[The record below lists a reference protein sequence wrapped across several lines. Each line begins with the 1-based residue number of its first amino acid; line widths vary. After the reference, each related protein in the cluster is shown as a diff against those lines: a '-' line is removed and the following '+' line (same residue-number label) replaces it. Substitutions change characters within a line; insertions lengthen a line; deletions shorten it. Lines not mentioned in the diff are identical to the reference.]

1 MALTLSLKPE
11 HLKRYKDVVALFI
24 KYGRSDLV
32 NQTNLQPGSAAG
44 TEALAAGV
52 AKAEELADDLEK
64 LGPTFIKLGQLI
76 STRADLLPEPYL
88 EALARLQDK
97 VEPFPYEQV
106 QEIVEAELGGRLSKL
121 FAKFE
126 PEPLAAASLGQVHRA
141 WMRDGREVVV
151 KVQRPDI
158 RGTIIE
164 DLQALQEAADFID
177 GHTDVGKRYEF
188 SLILSEFR
196 RSLMRELDFKRE
208 ADNLLKLRESLHEYE
223 TIVIPAPVEDYT
235 TSRVLTMDFIPGK
248 KITDVSPVR
257 LVEIDGMKL
266 SEDLF
271 RAYLKQ
277 ILVDGFFH
285 ADPHPGNVFL
295 TEDDRIALID
305 LGMVSHLSG
314 RMREQ
319 LLRMLLAIAEG
330 RGEEVAQITIRLG
343 EARENFDE
351 TEFKRRVSDLV
362 NRHANSTL
370 DQIDAGRIVMKIMRI
385 GADTWFR
392 FPQEFTMIAKAML
405 NLDRSVYTLAPDFNP
420 NDVIRE
426 ESTNIMTRQWYRSL
440 EPGVLMTRMVELKE
454 FVEHLPTRVNK
465 ILDAVANNE
474 LKIEVDAIDEKL
486 LIEGLQ
492 KVANRI
498 TLGLILAAL
507 IVGAALMMRV
517 ESSFK
522 ILGYP
527 GLPMIFFLIAA
538 LGAVF
543 LAFNILFFDVKAKPP
558 PDDE

>member
-11 HLKRYKDVVALFI
+11 RLRRYKDVVALLI

-32 NQTNLQPGSAAG
+32 NQTDLQAGGAAG
-44 TEALAAGV
+44 KQALAAGV

-64 LGPTFIKLGQLI
+64 LGPTFIKLGQLL

-88 EALARLQDK
+88 DALARLQDK
-97 VEPFPYEQV
+97 IEPFPYEQV

-121 FAKFE
+121 FAEFE
-126 PEPLAAASLGQVHRA
+126 PEPLAAASLAQVHRA
-141 WMRDGREVVV
+141 QMRDGREVVV
-151 KVQRPDI
+151 KVQRPNI
-158 RGTIIE
+158 RGTITE
-164 DLQALQEAADFID
+164 DLQALEEVADFID
-177 GHTDVGKRYEF
+177 SHTDVGKRYEF
-188 SLILSEFR
+188 SAILSEFR
-196 RSLMRELDFKRE
+196 SSLLRELDFKRE
-208 ADNLLKLRESLHEYE
+208 ADNLLKLGDSLREYE
-223 TIVIPAPVEDYT
+223 TIIIPAPVEDYT
-235 TSRVLTMDFIPGK
+235 SSRVLTMEYIPGK

-305 LGMVSHLSG
+305 LGMVAHLNG

-319 LLRMLLAIAEG
+319 LLRMLLAIAEA
-330 RGEEVAQITIRLG
+330 RGEEVAEITIRMG
-343 EARENFDE
+343 EPKPNFDKA
-351 TEFKRRVSDLV
+351 EFTRRVSRLV
-362 NRHANSTL
+362 VRHADATL
-370 DQIDAGRIVMKIMRI
+370 ERIDAGRIVMKIMRI

-426 ESTNIMTRQWYRSL
+426 EATNIMTRQMYKSL
-440 EPGVLMTRMVELKE
+440 EFGALMTGMVELKE
-454 FVEHLPTRVNK
+454 FVERLPTRVNK
-465 ILDAVANNE
+465 ILDAIGNNE
-474 LKIEVDAIDEKL
+474 LEIGVDAIDEKL

-517 ESSFK
+517 ETSFK
-522 ILGYP
+522 IFGYA
-527 GLPMIFFLIAA
+527 GLPVVFFLIAA
-538 LGAVF
+538 IGGLILVI
-543 LAFNILFFDVKAKPP
+543 NILFFDVRAKPP
-558 PDDE
+558 PDDD